1 MTIDQPNRDT
11 VDRWNSDTNEME
23 PNEAPS
29 VEYRPPSTDPVE
41 SSPQTVEDLA
51 QSSTP
56 ARRKPTAKPEPVSS
70 REDFTGPAAPLQVK
84 IPTDLIQ
91 SLKLHAIASGKTMS
105 VLVLDCL
112 TSPEFLQKAWIS
124 TRRAA

>member
-1 MTIDQPNRDT
+1 MAIDQQNGDT
-11 VDRWNSDTNEME
+11 VDRWNSDRNEME

-29 VEYRPPSTDPVE
+29 VEYQPPTTDPLE
-41 SSPQTVEDLA
+41 SSPQTVEDLT

-70 REDFTGPAAPLQVK
+70 REDFTNPAAPLQVK

-91 SLKLHAIASGKTMS
+91 SLKLHSIANGKTMS
-105 VLVLDCL
+105 EMVLDCL